1 MFGWTELF
9 VLSLWAFFWVYF
21 GWVIAKQKGRW
32 NGGRT
37 GGALVLFG
45 PLAVL
50 VLLVMRPDEDVI
62 AEEMVKKGTR
72 KWCPFC
78 VSAIPIQAMKC
89 RHCGSET
96 IREEAVMEQESS
108 GLQA

>member
-1 MFGWTELF
+1 MFGDAGILALIF
-9 VLSLWAFFWVYF
+9 WAFFWLYF

-78 VSAIPIQAMKC
+78 VSAIPTQAKKC

-96 IREEAVMEQESS
+96 PLEEAVIEQESS